1 MKDVA
6 RFQDERTEA
15 EKLATWGFI
24 ACTSAGF
31 TSNQRVLIARPLKEA
46 NEYEVISEVMR
57 QRSDLK
63 RVRYVSGRETKAG
76 QVYKPTLKEG
86 ERVYIHNFNAFLPQ
100 RPYCLHV
107 GGRISH
113 ASIRGNILSATELAQ
128 GITDLTTEKCRALHL
143 EEWRVS
149 ELLPDKD
156 MHERDEYWQAFVI
169 GDNIPKVLERLH
181 IGTSGTNAEMVAMMQ
196 DYKARD
202 VSYFISDEIL
212 DVELVCNLEHR
223 GAGRCAYVDIV
234 STVYRVG
241 YTKAAT
247 HRQSER

>member
-15 EKLATWGFI
+15 EKLATWGFVV
-24 ACTSAGF
+24 CTSAGF
-31 TSNQRVLIARPLKEA
+31 HPTERVLIARPLKEA
-46 NEYEVISEVMR
+46 DELDVISEVMR
-57 QRSDLK
+57 KRSDLK
-63 RVRYVSGRETKAG
+63 RVRYSGGKETKEG
-76 QVYKPTLKEG
+76 RIYKPTLTEG
-86 ERVYIHNFNAFLPQ
+86 ERIYIHGFNSFLPQ

-113 ASIRGNILSATELAQ
+113 YPIRGNILSSIELAQ

-149 ELLPDKD
+149 ELLPDTNL
-156 MHERDEYWQAFVI
+156 HERDEYWQAFVI

-181 IGTSGTNAEMVAMMQ
+181 IGTSGTNAEMVAMLQ
-196 DYKARD
+196 DYKQRD
-202 VSYFISDEIL
+202 VSYFISDEVL

-223 GAGRCAYVDIV
+223 VQGVV
-234 STVYRVG
+234 LTLTS
-241 YTKAAT
+241 
-247 HRQSER
+247 